1 MKGIITRTL
10 AIKNLYDNMAEDLRP
25 YFFNHASGYWLH
37 RGWWMHQT
45 EAEAEIQVTMDVRSD
60 DWFLLYGEDEENS
73 CELDFR
79 KDEKTGEMVPYEYS
93 VWTGHYGYKTYNR
106 VF

>member
-1 MKGIITRTL
+1 MKGIITKVL

-25 YFFNHASGYWLH
+25 YFFRSASGYWIQ
-37 RGWWMHQT
+37 RGWTMDQT
-45 EAEAEIQVTMDVRSD
+45 EADEEIHVTMDVRGD
-60 DWFLLYGEDEENS
+60 DWFLLYGEDGKNS

-79 KDEKTGEMVPYEYS
+79 KNEKTGELTPYEYT
-93 VWTGHYGYKTYNR
+93 VWTGHYRNRTYHR